1 MKPFRLLLP
10 VALALACAVPAFAA
24 GAKPASTI
32 FPRAYFDT
40 TCSPCRDFDQYATGG
55 WKRTAVI
62 PAANAN
68 WGAFAELAENNQLA
82 ILAIVEAASKDKA
95 AKAGSPARMVGDYYA
110 ACMDSAAAEAAGL
123 KPVQPLLGAV
133 DGMKS
138 VADLPAQV
146 AWLHAHGVRGVMF
159 NFGSGQDV
167 KNSDRM
173 IAQVGQGG
181 LSLPDRDYYLKTDST
196 SRALVAAY
204 VDHVARTF
212 VLAGADPAAAKADAE
227 RVLAIETALA
237 KGCLTNVQRRDPKL
251 QYHFLPF
258 DSLRGMAPSFDW
270 SAYLK
275 GRGRASLDSLNIG
288 HPGFLRTLEPLLAA
302 TPLADWQAYL
312 RWKVLDD
319 ASPTLSDAFVRENF
333 AFTSRMSGV
342 RAMQPRW
349 KRCQRAVDGDLGDL
363 LGQLYVQKH
372 FTPEARRRALTL
384 VENLEA
390 ALADRLVTLEWM
402 SEATKKAA
410 RVKLDAFAERI
421 GYPDKWR
428 SYDGVTV
435 SRESWYANRLSA
447 NRAEIARN
455 FAKIGQPVDRG
466 EWRMTPPTVNAF
478 YSPTF
483 NSINFPAG
491 ILQPPFY
498 SPDWDDAVNYG
509 AIGAVIGH
517 EMTHGFD
524 DSGRQFDAA
533 GNLRDW
539 WTPEDAAAYT
549 ARANQVEAQFS
560 AYTVLDSMH
569 VNGKLTLGEN
579 IADLGGIALAYAAFQ
594 KAIAG
599 KPQPKIDGFTPEQRF
614 FLGYAGV
621 WRRINRDEALRT
633 QVLTDPHSPAHW
645 RVNGPLSN
653 LDEFAKAFGCKE
665 GDEMVRKQELR
676 ARIW

>member
-1 MKPFRLLLP
+1 MKLIRLLAP
-10 VALALACAVPAFAA
+10 AALALACAAPAFAA
-24 GAKPASTI
+24 GAKPAPPI
-32 FPRAYFDT
+32 FPRANFDT
-40 TCSPCRDFDQYATGG
+40 TCAPCRDFDQFASGG
-55 WKRTAVI
+55 WKRSAVI
-62 PAANAN
+62 PATNSN
-68 WGAFAELAENNQLA
+68 WGAFSELAENNQIALDG
-82 ILAIVEAASKDKA
+82 ILRAAANDKA
-95 AKAGSPARMVGDYYA
+95 AKPGSPERMVGDYFA
-110 ACMDSAAAEAAGL
+110 ACMDSNAAEAAGL
-123 KPVQPLLGAV
+123 KPVQPLLSSIDA
-133 DGMKS
+133 MKS
-138 VADLPAQV
+138 PADLPAQV
-146 AWLHAHGVRGVMF
+146 AWLHAHGVRGVLF
-159 NFGSGQDV
+159 NFGSGQDI
-167 KNSDRM
+167 KNSDRV
-173 IAQVGQGG
+173 IAQTGQGG

-204 VDHVARTF
+204 VDHVARTL
-212 VLAGADPAAAKADAE
+212 VLGGASPEAAKADAG

-237 KGCLTNVQRRDPKL
+237 KGCLTNVQRRDPKAS
-251 QYHFLPF
+251 YHFLPF

-270 SAYLK
+270 SVYLK
-275 GRGRASLDSLNIG
+275 GRGRASLDSLNIS
-288 HPGFLRTLEPLLAA
+288 HPGFLRTLEPLLATSA
-302 TPLADWQAYL
+302 LADWQAYL

-319 ASPTLSDAFVRENF
+319 ASPTLTEAFGKENF
-333 AFTSRMSGV
+333 AFASRMSGA

-349 KRCQRAVDGDLGDL
+349 KRCQRAVDGDLGDQ
-363 LGQLYVQKH
+363 LGQLYVQKY
-372 FTPEARRRALTL
+372 FTPEARRRALTM

-428 SYDGVTV
+428 SYEGVTV
-435 SRESWYANRLSA
+435 TRSSWYENRLSA
-447 NRAEIARN
+447 NQAETARN
-455 FAKIGQPVDRG
+455 FGKIGKPVDRG

-524 DSGRQFDAA
+524 DQGRQFDAA

-539 WTPEDAAAYT
+539 WKPEDAAAYT

-560 AYTVLDSMH
+560 SYTVLDTMH

-579 IADLGGIALAYAAFQ
+579 IADLGGVALAYAAFQ
-594 KAIAG
+594 KANAS
-599 KPQPKIDGFTPEQRF
+599 KPQTKIDGFTPEQRF

-621 WRRINRDEALRT
+621 WRRINRDESLRT
-633 QVLTDPHSPAHW
+633 QVLTDPHSPSHW